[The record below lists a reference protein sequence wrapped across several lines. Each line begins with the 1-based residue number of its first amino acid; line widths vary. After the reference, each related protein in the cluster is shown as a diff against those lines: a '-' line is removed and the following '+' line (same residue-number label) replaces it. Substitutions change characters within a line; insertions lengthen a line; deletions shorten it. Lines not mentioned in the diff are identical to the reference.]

1 MKRKVENWTIE
12 KLLKESPRI
21 SFPEY
26 QREKSL
32 WSPEKKALLIDT
44 ILEDIDIP
52 KLYFNRTL
60 DGSYE
65 VVDGQQRLWAI
76 WEFFGGEYAYKTNR
90 FSQLTKA
97 QQKTIQEY
105 TLQITVFED
114 ADDAYLRKLFVRLQI
129 ALLLVSG
136 EKLHAL
142 SGAMKELVFT
152 RLWSHK
158 FVKALGISAKRYAK
172 QTLCAQI
179 CINAFMQAK
188 NGTFATTRFE
198 NLQHFFQ
205 EYAQPQGKDKEFF
218 DSMGKRI
225 TVVMNELWKVFGE
238 KASQL
243 TNRSYILSV
252 FLFFDELLGERDEFP
267 KDEGKQFVEFT
278 FLLWRRLKEEAKK
291 GFERTNKELYTF
303 GTYVSSAPTEKYQI
317 DSRHRE
323 LAEHYERFKKTGKI
337 KGD

>member
-1 MKRKVENWTIE
+1 MKRRVEDWKIA
-12 KLLKESPRI
+12 KLLRETPRI

-44 ILEDIDIP
+44 ILENIDIP
-52 KLYFNRTL
+52 KLYFNRTS
-60 DGSYE
+60 DGGYE

-76 WEFFGGEYAYKTNR
+76 WEFFADDYSYKTNK
-90 FSQLTKA
+90 FSELSKS
-97 QQKTIQEY
+97 QQDALMDYE
-105 TLQITVFED
+105 LQITVFED
-114 ADDAYLRKLFVRLQI
+114 ADDSYLRKLFVRLQI

-142 SGAMKELVFT
+142 SGAMKDLVFT
-152 RLWSHK
+152 KLVSHK
-158 FVKALGISAKRYAK
+158 FVKALGIPVRRFAK

-179 CINAFMQAK
+179 CINVFMKAK

-205 EYAQPQGKDKEFF
+205 EYAQPKARDKQFF
-218 DSMGKRI
+218 EAMAKRI
-225 TVVMNELWKVFGE
+225 TFVMNELWESFGE
-238 KASQL
+238 KSSQL

-252 FLFFDELLGERDEFP
+252 CLFFDELLGERDEIP
-267 KDEGKQFVEFT
+267 KGEAKQFVEFT
-278 FLLWRRLKEEAKK
+278 LLLWKRLKEEARK
-291 GFERTNKELYTF
+291 GFDRTNKELYTF

-317 DSRHRE
+317 DNRHRE
-323 LAEHYERFKKTGKI
+323 LWEHYEHFKKTGRI